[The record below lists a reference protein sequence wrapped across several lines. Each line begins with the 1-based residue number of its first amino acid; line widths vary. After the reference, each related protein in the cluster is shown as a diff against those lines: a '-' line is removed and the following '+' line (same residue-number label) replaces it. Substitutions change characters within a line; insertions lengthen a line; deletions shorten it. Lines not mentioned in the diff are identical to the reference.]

1 MKINQFNQPWRFHL
15 PQKALRSLALFASF
29 QICLITN
36 AAMAQVTTAPPAG
49 QEPIDPVR
57 EKQKAAYFEKLEK
70 GEITPATEA
79 EAVQPTQ
86 KVDPTSEKPNAGLPA
101 GHPVYVDTGNPEADK
116 EAYRIA
122 KDAWIAQNPALY
134 EAMTQPTQL
143 TKEELQERERI
154 LKTN

>member
-1 MKINQFNQPWRFHL
+1 MKINQSYEQWKRYL
-15 PQKALRSLALFASF
+15 PQKPLRSLAMFASLL
-29 QICLITN
+29 ICLMTN

-70 GEITPATEA
+70 GEITPTTEV
-79 EAVQPTQ
+79 EAVEIPQN
-86 KVDPTSEKPNAGLPA
+86 VDPALDYANAGLPA

-122 KDAWIAQNPALY
+122 KDAWIAQNQALY
-134 EAMTQPTQL
+134 ESMEQPSQPTKEQL
-143 TKEELQERERI
+143 EERERI